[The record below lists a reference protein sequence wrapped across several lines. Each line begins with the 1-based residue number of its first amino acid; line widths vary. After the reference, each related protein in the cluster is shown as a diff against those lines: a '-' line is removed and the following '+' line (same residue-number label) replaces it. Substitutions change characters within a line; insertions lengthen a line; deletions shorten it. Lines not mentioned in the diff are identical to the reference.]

1 MRTEI
6 QQAIDRITKATTILV
21 TGKRTYSGD
30 SLGSAVALAHALR
43 AAGKT
48 VTLALDG
55 FTPSRTYEYLPL
67 ETIVPALTA
76 KRRFIISLQAPAAQV
91 AEAGYETHG
100 DHLDFFVVPQG
111 EAQFS
116 AEQVRTQM
124 QAASFDLIIV
134 TGTSRLESLGALY
147 ENNTEL
153 FFKTPTINI
162 DHRPHNE
169 EFGQINCVV
178 ITALAT
184 SEIVFEILQAIDPA
198 LIDETV
204 ATALLT
210 GLIAQS
216 NSFKVGSLTP
226 NSLRIAS
233 LLVEHGGA
241 RETIVRHLYQ
251 NRKLN
256 TLKLWGRVL
265 AKLKSADNDKL
276 LWSVLNAVDFDKTGA
291 APEHISDVV
300 DELVTS
306 VPQAEVVILFVSTDN
321 TETQVT
327 IHTTKTINA
336 ASLVKEYNASGDKDR
351 AVFTL
356 PHSAEQSE
364 ATVVAHIQE
373 RLRRLPV

>member
-1 MRTEI
+1 MPTEL
-6 QQAIDRITKATTILV
+6 QQAIDRIAKAESILI

-30 SLGSAVALAHALR
+30 SLGSAVALAHALH

-48 VTLALDG
+48 VTLAIDG
-55 FTPSRTYEYLPL
+55 FEPSRTYEYLPL
-67 ETIVPALTA
+67 HLVSPQLEAT
-76 KRRFIISLQAPAAQV
+76 RRFVISLQAPASQV
-91 AEAGYETHG
+91 QEVSYDAH
-100 DHLDFFVVPQG
+100 DDRLDFFITPAAN
-111 EAQFS
+111 AQFS
-116 AEQVRTQM
+116 HEQVYMHTQG
-124 QAASFDLIIV
+124 ADFDLIIT
-134 TGTSRLESLGALY
+134 TGTSRLESLGAIY
-147 ENNTEL
+147 DDNTEL
-153 FFKTPTINI
+153 FFKTPIINI

-184 SEIVFEILQAIDPA
+184 CEIAYELLQAINPQ

-233 LLVEHGGA
+233 ELVERGAA
-241 RETIVRHLYQ
+241 RETIVKYLYQ

-276 LWSVLNAVDFDKTGA
+276 LWSALNAVDFDKTGA
-291 APEHISDVV
+291 SAEHIDDVI

-306 VPQAEVVILFVSTDN
+306 VPQAEIVVLFVSTDN
-321 TETQVT
+321 TATHVT
-327 IHTTKTINA
+327 VHTTKTVNA
-336 ASLVKEYNASGDKDR
+336 TSLVKEYGATGDKDR
-351 AVFTL
+351 ASFTL
-356 PHSAEQSE
+356 AQSAEQSE
-364 ATVVAHIQE
+364 SVVIAHIQE